1 MWAPALNNI
10 VAIIGLAV
18 FVALFGPSADLA
30 WNQSQ
35 IALLAGSWSAGV
47 AAQALILFVF
57 WKRIGLRFT
66 LNFKLRGLGLRP
78 ALKAASWTLAM
89 LVITQIGG
97 LIQTNITS
105 TTLAA
110 RTATTGSFTDG
121 IASVAVAGTAWLIFM
136 IPHSVG
142 TVSIATAYFTRMS
155 EHAHAKKFD
164 LLKTDLKK
172 SLRLILAISAISTA
186 VMAVAAFPI
195 ARVFA
200 FEYRPTVALA
210 LVLIA
215 MMVGLI
221 PFSLNF
227 MLQRVFYALEDTKSP
242 FIFTTIQIAIFVVGA
257 YICASQVQAM
267 ALVFAISLV
276 MSLSFA
282 VQALIAYLL
291 LQRRIGSLKDLGIFR
306 YGSQVVLAGVL
317 AGVFGYGV
325 LHLIG
330 GVSENAF
337 AVSSALNALIS
348 CVAVGS
354 TSVAVYVGAL
364 WLAKNAEV
372 RSVMATVKGIFRR

>member
-1 MWAPALNNI
+1 
-10 VAIIGLAV
+10 
-18 FVALFGPSADLA
+18 
-30 WNQSQ
+30 
-35 IALLAGSWSAGV
+35 
-47 AAQALILFVF
+47 
-57 WKRIGLRFT
+57 
-66 LNFKLRGLGLRP
+66 
-78 ALKAASWTLAM
+78 
-89 LVITQIGG
+89 
-97 LIQTNITS
+97 
-105 TTLAA
+105 
-110 RTATTGSFTDG
+110 
-121 IASVAVAGTAWLIFM
+121 
-136 IPHSVG
+136 
-142 TVSIATAYFTRMS
+142 MS

-172 SLRLILAISAISTA
+172 SLRSILAISAISTA
-186 VMAVAAFPI
+186 VMVVAAFPI

-276 MSLSFA
+276 MSVSFA
-282 VQALIAYLL
+282 VQALLAYLL
-291 LQRRIGSLKDLGIFR
+291 LQRRIGSLNDLGIFR
-306 YGSQVVLAGVL
+306 YGSEVVLAGVL
-317 AGVFGYGV
+317 AGVFGYAV

-348 CVAVGS
+348 CVAVGG

-364 WLAKNAEV
+364 WMAKNAEV